1 MPLTT
6 NANRSSFIRDTNCDA
21 AQSMPSVLQ
30 NLALTSPQL
39 LHRSQ
44 SHLFSTLVI
53 FEGESGWLRA
63 KRIVAENPSLL
74 LRIQNIRIHD
84 ANERLRDIR
93 ALESRENTFF
103 SLVDSLVNLK
113 SVVLTGTIDVSV
125 DGPWESTS
133 RRTQEAIRKLL
144 AKPGLIHVSLRR
156 FSGFPASVFSSL
168 REVKCLRLVSVVFT
182 GERGAAIIPGSLNS
196 FECITTSGLAPISPI
211 QPQSLYGNPAH
222 LSISNLQQTSV
233 WTILKSESMN
243 SALETLTICLPSA
256 LRMPT
261 PEVKEDFSLSPF
273 PSLQYLAIVQNI
285 RYPATTPLLPRIS
298 AFILSEHRR
307 PSLKVLRLCV
317 TRARGIRP
325 SVDYGR
331 GWADFAT
338 VLSDITILPNLN
350 AMRIQDSFR
359 GVPSAAP
366 NIIGRKI
373 FDALE
378 QTRERLDILDLD
390 TDSAVTDAFENSVK
404 SILPSC
410 RHMPF

>member
-1 MPLTT
+1 
-6 NANRSSFIRDTNCDA
+6 
-21 AQSMPSVLQ
+21 MPSVLQ

-243 SALETLTICLPSA
+243 SALETLTICESSIQYMAQFSGKALIFCSIYVGLPSA

>member
-1 MPLTT
+1 M
-6 NANRSSFIRDTNCDA
+6 
-21 AQSMPSVLQ
+21 
-30 NLALTSPQL
+30 
-39 LHRSQ
+39 
-44 SHLFSTLVI
+44 
-53 FEGESGWLRA
+53 
-63 KRIVAENPSLL
+63 AENPSLL